1 MKKSGLF
8 IISTLMFIFTNGQ
21 SVLSIFGG
29 PQTTTAKFTVGTA
42 LQETESK
49 YGFHIGAAKKVT
61 FDNFLYFYP
70 SVSYSLKGYEV
81 TLKNPSSPPGLD
93 IVHDN
98 TTLHTIDVSP
108 HFQIDFGKNE
118 NHLFLRFGPTF
129 DVAILGKED
138 ITYNNGKK
146 ESRDMRFSFNNYGRI
161 GALLVSQIGFEAENK
176 FFISVRYDH
185 GVGSISNADGGP
197 KINNRVLGLSF
208 GLYFP
213 NKKIVID
220 TRPI

>member
-1 MKKSGLF
+1 
-8 IISTLMFIFTNGQ
+8 
-21 SVLSIFGG
+21 
-29 PQTTTAKFTVGTA
+29 
-42 LQETESK
+42 LQESESK
-49 YGFHIGAAKKVT
+49 YGFHLGAAKKVP
-61 FDNFLYFYP
+61 FDNFLYFFP
-70 SVSYSLKGYEV
+70 SASYGLKGYQV
-81 TLKNPSSPPGLD
+81 SLLNPSSPPGLD

-138 ITYNNGKK
+138 VTYNNGKK
-146 ESRDMRFSFNNYGRI
+146 ESRDMRFSFSNYGRI
-161 GALLVSQIGFEAENK
+161 GALLVSQLGFEAENK

-197 KINNRVLGLSF
+197 KINNRVFGLSLGL
-208 GLYFP
+208 YIP